1 MGHNR
6 YDAVVVGAGMGG
18 LMSAA
23 LLANRGLRVAV
34 AERSNRVGGY
44 QCRFDQDGLHI
55 EPHFHFLQDAGPG
68 RPVRRLLDELGID
81 LAWKTV
87 DPLVEFIFPDQRFRV
102 PADRSEFIAS
112 LTRDFPAETAGIDRL
127 FTTTK
132 AIFDAAQRLPRPAP
146 VLVAYAADTVADL
159 VGRFVRDPRLRT
171 ILGGWAAY
179 FGYGATKISGPAI
192 AVFTESCFHGGV
204 LHPVGGITTLAD
216 ALQHVIS
223 SHGGDIHTG
232 HAVQAIQTR
241 DSHVTD
247 VLLDNGRQLET
258 STVIS
263 NVDARTT
270 LDGLVRDNGTAAATA
285 ARLSALTTFRSPFSV
300 HLGLRPDQEHQLE
313 GSPVKV
319 VFPSDDTDAQDR
331 AQLAGDV
338 EHAPL
343 SLGIPTL
350 MNPGLAPAGHDI
362 ALLYTFLPRVTLD
375 SLLADPQRA
384 QTYADR
390 IVGVAD
396 RALPGLSER
405 ITSTTTSATAM
416 RDIYTPN
423 TGGALGWAPDP
434 AGLLGGER
442 VARGLRNP
450 LINTLARGATRLLPA
465 QMERLAA
472 RSPLPDTTTK
482 IQGLYLCGQWTRFGP
497 GMNNVFMSSA
507 AAASAAVEHMRS

>member
-1 MGHNR
+1 MAQDR

-34 AERSNRVGGY
+34 AERSDRVGGY
-44 QCRFDQDGLHI
+44 QCRFDQDGLLV

-87 DPLVEFIFPDQRFRV
+87 DPLVEFIFPDQLVRV
-102 PADRSEFIAS
+102 PAERGEFIAS
-112 LTRDFPAETAGIDRL
+112 LKRDFPAETAGIDRL

-132 AIFDAAQRLPRPAP
+132 TIFDAAQQLPRPSP

-179 FGYGATKISGPAI
+179 FGYGARKISGVAI

-216 ALQHVIS
+216 ALQQVIT
-223 SHGGDIHTG
+223 SHHGDIRTG
-232 HAVQAIQTR
+232 CAVQAIRTR
-241 DSHVTD
+241 DGHVTEV
-247 VLLDNGRQLET
+247 VLDGGERLET
-258 STVIS
+258 STVVS

-270 LDGLVRDNGTAAATA
+270 LDGLVRDDGTASASA
-285 ARLSALTTFRSPFSV
+285 ARLASLATFRSPFSV
-300 HLGLRPDQEHQLE
+300 HLGLRSDEAHPLT

-319 VFPSDDTDAQDR
+319 VFPGDDTDAQDR

-350 MNPGLAPAGHDI
+350 MNPGLAPAGQDI
-362 ALLYTFLPRVTLD
+362 ALLYTFLPRATLD
-375 SLLADPQRA
+375 GLLADPEQAEAFAR
-384 QTYADR
+384 R
-390 IVGVAD
+390 LVGVAD

-405 ITSTTTSATAM
+405 ITSITTSATAM

-442 VARGLRNP
+442 VVRGLRNP
-450 LINTLARGATRLLPA
+450 LVNTLARAATRLLPA
-465 QMERLAA
+465 QVERLAN
-472 RSPLPDTTTK
+472 RSPLPDTITGVG
-482 IQGLYLCGQWTRFGP
+482 GLYLCGQWTRFGP

-507 AAASAAVEHMRS
+507 AAASAAAKHLHR